1 MGIQVSK
8 IIFLVAVIL
17 CESDSTWTMR
27 TQIENPFSNLI
38 LFIFS
43 TFPAYSCRQ
52 ASLVSTEEVMVPNDV
67 K

>member
-8 IIFLVAVIL
+8 ITFLVAVL

-27 TQIENPFSNLI
+27 TQIENLFSNLI
-38 LFIFS
+38 LYIFS
-43 TFPAYSCRQ
+43 TFPAYNCRQ
-52 ASLVSTEEVMVPNDV
+52 VSLVSTEEVMAPNDV